1 MKLIVIVLLALAAG
15 TGLVLLAKQESGYV
29 LLKYGDWTIET
40 SIIVLVVALL
50 ILFTLLYMLFR
61 SWGVV
66 RRSPKEVGKWN
77 EDRKQQSARKAL
89 TKGLITL
96 EEGRFAEAERLLV
109 RHAGKSDTPLLHYMA
124 AARAA
129 QYQDASERRDNY
141 LRLAR
146 ETTEKADVAVGLLQS
161 ELQLAAGQK
170 EQAIASLQYLRE
182 AAPKHPQV
190 LKNLQQIYADSDEW
204 QGVQDVLPDLRKRH
218 VLPAAEVKEL
228 AGDATAGQLNN
239 ALVREDWEMMS
250 TIWRDAPVKLRH
262 TESLLVPYVKGLTQQ
277 GQPSQALQLIE
288 GFMRKQWSDSL
299 VYCYGQIESGDS
311 LSQLAKTEKWLKKQA
326 DNPWLL
332 LSAGRLAR
340 KNQLWAKAEDYL
352 RSSLAKG
359 SRGETYQELAQVL
372 TAEGKPDEA
381 AEMYQLGLSVMVT
394 ESRPLG

>member
-262 TESLLVPYVKGLTQQ
+262 TEALLVPYVKGLTQQ

-299 VYCYGQIESGDS
+299 AYCYGQIESGDS